1 MEIHSLALRSLFVG
15 MFSFLALVH
24 LPVFADELTDEAQR
38 LIDANQASQ
47 AYELLIAELE
57 ERAGTPEYD
66 LLLGIAALESGHPTQ
81 AIFAFERVLAV
92 DPDNSRARL
101 ELART
106 YFELGENEASRDEF
120 DYARNQDI
128 PEEVDATIEEYLT
141 AIDSRIRS
149 ARQQRRFNMYL
160 QAQLGYDSNV
170 NSATDSSTVALPA
183 FGNLVFTLDDTARE
197 LDSGFY
203 AVEAGLSF
211 STRLIPDSS
220 LSVFGNVSAFHR
232 PTWSEHRFDTSA
244 GNAQLGIRHT
254 GEKNSFLISALGQK
268 YLIDGDDNRDQAG
281 VNLQWLRLAGP
292 STQISLF
299 AQGLLQHF
307 PNQDIRDVKQY
318 SGGAGVVHLF
328 PGNGSPLIYAS
339 VYAGIDDED
348 DNTRPDIG
356 RTFAGI
362 RAGGEYSFSGSIKW
376 LASASYQYSKYGD
389 EDPLFQDRRTDNFF
403 LIRSGIEF
411 SAGDKFNIVPEL
423 RYLINDSNLV
433 INDFDRWQG
442 FITARFNFF

>member
-1 MEIHSLALRSLFVG
+1 MDIHFLDFRFISMRLFFFLIFSSLA
-15 MFSFLALVH
+15 
-24 LPVFADELTDEAQR
+24 VFADELTDEAQR
-38 LIDANQASQ
+38 LIDSDQVSQ

-81 AIFAFERVLAV
+81 AVFAFERVLAV

-106 YFELGENEASRDEF
+106 YFELGENEASREEF
-120 DYARNQDI
+120 NSARTQEV
-128 PEEVDATIEEYLT
+128 PEEVNATIEEYLT
-141 AIDSRIRS
+141 AIDSRIR
-149 ARQQRRFNMYL
+149 AVRQQRRFSMYL
-160 QAQLGYDSNV
+160 QARLGYDSNV

-203 AVEAGLSF
+203 AVEGGLSF
-211 STRLIPDSS
+211 SAMIVPDSGLS
-220 LSVFGNVSAFHR
+220 LFGSASAFHR

-244 GNAQLGIRHT
+244 GSAQIGLRHT
-254 GEKNSFLISALGQK
+254 GEKNSLLFSVLGQK
-268 YLIDGDDNRDQAG
+268 YLIDGDSNRDQAG
-281 VNLQWLRLAGP
+281 FNLQWLHLAGQ

-299 AQGLLQHF
+299 AQGLLQNF
-307 PNQDIRDVKQY
+307 PDQDVRDVNQY
-318 SGGAGVVHLF
+318 SGGAGLVHLF

-339 VYAGIDDED
+339 IYAGIDDEQ
-348 DNTRPDIG
+348 DNNRPDIG

-389 EDPLFQDRRTDNFF
+389 EDPLFQDRRTDNFIF
-403 LIRSGIEF
+403 LRSGFEF
-411 SAGDKFNIVPEL
+411 SAGDNFVVVPEL
-423 RYLINDSNLV
+423 RYLINDSNII
-433 INDFDRWQG
+433 INEFDRWQG